1 MRLQGRFKLKYSLI
15 KFNQKSIEL
24 IIKKFE
30 DFQKNKNAMEE
41 YNNNN
46 IIDLKE

>member
-24 IIKKFE
+24 IIKKFQ
-30 DFQKNKNAMEE
+30 DFQKNKNLM
-41 YNNNN
+41 NNNKNN
-46 IIDLKE
+46 ILDLEE